1 MIGQVHSNVKAINE
15 TSTRHEIAATEGFDI
30 DETPRPAAARCT
42 GCAGAERIPTCAS
55 TATSAPGDR
64 DRSNRHDTPP
74 CISPGP
80 QFNERRRYDKEN
92 QVRRPE
98 NG

>member
-1 MIGQVHSNVKAINE
+1 MIGQVHSNIRAIE
-15 TSTRHEIAATEGFDI
+15 DTRIQDELAVTEGFDI
-30 DETPRPAAARCT
+30 DETPRPA
-42 GCAGAERIPTCAS
+42 P
-55 TATSAPGDR
+55 APGAR

-74 CISPGP
+74 GISPSP
-80 QFNERRRYDKEN
+80 QFNEWRRHDKEN

>member
-1 MIGQVHSNVKAINE
+1 MIGQVHSNTRAIE
-15 TSTRHEIAATEGFDI
+15 DTRIQDELAATEDFDI
-30 DETPRPAAARCT
+30 DETPRPAAAP
-42 GCAGAERIPTCAS
+42 APSASPTCAS
-55 TATSAPGDR
+55 TATSAPGAR

-74 CISPGP
+74 GLVLGP
-80 QFNERRRYDKEN
+80 QFNERRRHDTEN